1 MKIKQYRA
9 EDMRTAL
16 RQVRDAQGPDAVIL
30 SSRRVP
36 GGVEVVAAVDYEGED
51 AATEQLAVDSGLV
64 DTYGA
69 ERRQAQAQGNVSQTA
84 PARAAQH
91 DPALF
96 GGATKPRTQNAPA
109 NEYMSERAELTR
121 QFASQPAQA
130 RTSERALQTN
140 RYMEE
145 SDEGAQRH
153 AAAERAPGNRAGAN
167 ERARYASEAQASGR
181 ARNQAEA
188 QGSSDRARYAAETSA
203 SNDRGRYAVEA
214 ESARDMDLSRLDLID
229 ANSDVNEELRTL
241 RRMLETQLATLAWN
255 DLSRRSPIQTE
266 LLKQLTQLGLAQELA
281 TEIVTQMPTRLE
293 LAEANRLAL
302 ALLARKIETTGGER
316 WMDGGGVVA
325 LVGATGVGKTTL
337 IAKLAARW
345 VMRHGPRDIALI
357 STDSV
362 RIGAQEQVQT
372 LGRLLG
378 VPAYALDGSAE
389 LADVLDHLSDKRL
402 VLIDTAGLSPRDP
415 RLEQELKLLSAASER
430 METTLVLSASAQ
442 AGAIEEAVTRFASAK
457 PTTCVLTKLDEA
469 TSLGGAIST
478 LIRARLPVTYVSEG
492 QRVPEDLAPARAHQ
506 LIARAVE
513 LSRKSGASA
522 DEDLLRRRFGT
533 VAHAIA

>member
-1 MKIKQYRA
+1 MKIKHYRA

-36 GGVEVVAAVDYEGED
+36 GGVEVVAAVDYDGED
-51 AATEQLAVDSGLV
+51 SATEQLAADSGLV

-69 ERRQAQAQGNVSQTA
+69 ERRQAQPQAQPQSNVSQAA
-84 PARAAQH
+84 PARVQH

-96 GGATKPRTQNAPA
+96 GGVAKSQPQQTRRPAPVEHAPA

-121 QFASQPAQA
+121 QFAAQPAQTRA
-130 RTSERALQTN
+130 SERAPAN
-140 RYMEE
+140 CAV
-145 SDEGAQRH
+145 S
-153 AAAERAPGNRAGAN
+153 N
-167 ERARYASEAQASGR
+167 ER
-181 ARNQAEA
+181 
-188 QGSSDRARYAAETSA
+188 T
-203 SNDRGRYAVEA
+203 RYAVEA
-214 ESARDMDLSRLDLID
+214 EPSRDMDLDRLDLID

-281 TEIVTQMPTRLE
+281 TEVVTQMPTRLE

-302 ALLARKIETTGGER
+302 ALLARKIETTGER
-316 WMDGGGVVA
+316 WMDGGVVA

-345 VMRHGPRDIALI
+345 VLRHGTRDIALI

-362 RIGAQEQVQT
+362 RIGAQEQIQT

-378 VPAYALDGSAE
+378 VPAYAIDGAAE
-389 LADVLDHLSDKRL
+389 LADVLEHLADKRL

-415 RLEQELKLLSAASER
+415 RLEQELKLLATASKR

-442 AGAIEEAVTRFASAK
+442 AGAIEEAVTRFAPAK
-457 PTTCVLTKLDEA
+457 PTTCMLTKLDEA

-492 QRVPEDLAPARAHQ
+492 QRVPEDMAPARAHQ
-506 LIARAVE
+506 LIARAVD

>member
-9 EDMRTAL
+9 ADMRTAL

-30 SSRRVP
+30 SSRRVS

-51 AATEQLAVDSGLV
+51 DATEQLAAQALAAGLV
-64 DTYGA
+64 DSYGA
-69 ERRQAQAQGNVSQTA
+69 A
-84 PARAAQH
+84 PAQTNLVDSYGAGRTPSRVQH

-96 GGATKPRTQNAPA
+96 GGAK
-109 NEYMSERAELTR
+109 
-121 QFASQPAQA
+121 SQPQ
-130 RTSERALQTN
+130 QP
-140 RYMEE
+140 
-145 SDEGAQRH
+145 RH
-153 AAAERAPGNRAGAN
+153 A
-167 ERARYASEAQASGR
+167 
-181 ARNQAEA
+181 
-188 QGSSDRARYAAETSA
+188 A
-203 SNDRGRYAVEA
+203 SNDRARASAEVKPSAAERTRYAVEA
-214 ESARDMDLSRLDLID
+214 EPVRDMDMSRLDLID
-229 ANSDVNEELRTL
+229 ASSDVNEELRNL

-266 LLKQLTQLGLAQELA
+266 LLKQLTQLGLAQDLA
-281 TEIVTQMPTRLE
+281 TELVTQMPTRLE

-302 ALLARKIETTGGER
+302 ALLSRKIETTGER
-316 WMDGGGVVA
+316 WTDSGGVVA

-345 VMRHGPRDIALI
+345 VLRHGPRDIALV

-362 RIGAQEQVQT
+362 RIGAQEQIQT

-378 VPAYALDGSAE
+378 VPAYAIDGAGE
-389 LADVLDHLSDKRL
+389 LADVLDHLQDKRL

-415 RLEQELKLLSAASER
+415 RIEEELTTLAAASER

-442 AGAIEEAVTRFASAK
+442 AGAIEEAVTRFAPAR
-457 PTTCVLTKLDEA
+457 PTTCMLTKLDEA

-506 LIARAVE
+506 LIARAVD